1 MQPSSSPLISDSRKF
16 IVDPGKPTVDF
27 TGDITNI
34 SQKVKFNNKDYIIT
48 VSVKG
53 HLDDA
58 GVQHALN
65 DAIAKTKT
73 LAKAFNIGSDESHI
87 TSFTIK
93 GNGELLINKD
103 NHLLSGE
110 DAKREALSRLK
121 MEKKLYINKIATK
134 PGTDEKRTKREAK
147 IKNLKQI
154 KDLISK
160 GIQPHRPNHADI
172 SIAPA
177 PKRAPPTKK
186 SALEADTDLQEL
198 AKKSGEEFTNE
209 LNRIKIETLDTYAK
223 LVAKNKLSPQENKA
237 KAALEEKLFYLEN
250 LEPEENPTIDL

>member
-1 MQPSSSPLISDSRKF
+1 MQPSSPFVRDSRKF
-16 IVDPGKPTVDF
+16 IVDPGKPTVDMK
-27 TGDITNI
+27 GDVTQI
-34 SQKVKFNNKDYIIT
+34 SQKVKFNNNDYIVT

-103 NHLLSGE
+103 NHLLTGE
-110 DAKREALSRLK
+110 NAKREALSRLK
-121 MEKKLYINKIATK
+121 MEKDLYKNKIATK
-134 PGTDEKRTKREAK
+134 PGTDEKQVKREDK

-154 KDLISK
+154 KNLISK
-160 GIQPHRPNHADI
+160 GIQPHKPNHADI
-172 SIAPA
+172 SIAPDLKKA
-177 PKRAPPTKK
+177 SPIKK
-186 SALEADTDLQEL
+186 SALEEDTDLQEL
-198 AKKSGEEFTNE
+198 LKKSGEEFTNE
-209 LNRIKIETLDTYAK
+209 LNRIKIETNEIYAK
-223 LVAKNKLSPQENKA
+223 LVAKNKLSQQENKA
-237 KAALEEKLFYLEN
+237 KAALEEKLLHLEK
-250 LEPEENPTIDL
+250 LETENNPTIDL